1 MKRKHRLTIYL
12 FILLVIIP
20 VFISGC
26 WDSIELNKLSIISGL
41 GWDIDADTGQVTLTF
56 QSIIPNEIKGAAG
69 SNGSGGQR
77 RGDPLH
83 TIQLDSSTGSSAYDA
98 LNRYSQHSSRRT
110 FYQHTQ
116 VYVFGHSAAQQ
127 GIYPFLDSISRNPIN
142 RPNVLMAVAEKN
154 ASDTLSVEDGMEN
167 IQAIG
172 MAAEIKLS
180 AEYSKYP
187 SITFLEFANRLISKT
202 TAPLAPMIGIIEQTA
217 PKGDRVKKARINGTA
232 VFNGDRMIGQLNED
246 ESRGLLWAI
255 NKIKKGFLVIPGAN
269 LEIVSAKSIIVP
281 ELQGDKIMIT
291 IAIDEESNLLEYD
304 GHREISSALLQDLEK
319 DQAQEIESQVMA
331 AVEKSRALNADVFG
345 FGEAVHRRYK
355 KEWPDL
361 KARWEE
367 IYPNIEV
374 VVKVKAHVNEIGEIK
389 KTMIKD

>member
-1 MKRKHRLTIYL
+1 MKRKHRLTICL

-69 SNGSGGQR
+69 SNGSGGQK

-116 VYVFGHSAAQQ
+116 LYIFGHSVAQQ

-154 ASDTLSVEDGMEN
+154 ASDTLRVEDGMEN

-187 SITFLEFANRLISKT
+187 SITFLEFANRLISET
-202 TAPLAPMIGIIEQTA
+202 TAPFAPMIGIIEQTA
-217 PKGDRVKKARINGTA
+217 PKGDRVQKARINGTA

-269 LEIVSAKSIIVP
+269 LEIVSAKSKIVP

-304 GHREISSALLQDLEK
+304 GHREISSDLLQDLEK
-319 DQAQEIESQVMA
+319 DQAQEIKSQVMA

-361 KARWEE
+361 KARWDE

-374 VVKVKAHVNEIGEIK
+374 VVKVKTHVNEIGEIK